1 MSWDTRKD
9 EEIEQRACT
18 FVNESKYDMPSMV
31 PHTSSTSGMLSDLI
45 VNRFQYAITS
55 GREMYRMVN
64 EKMRMSKS
72 TIFNWLRHGAEI
84 TGLLYSDLRSRSRL
98 LLF

>member
-1 MSWDTRKD
+1 
-9 EEIEQRACT
+9 
-18 FVNESKYDMPSMV
+18 MPSMV

-72 TIFNWLRHGAEI
+72 TIS
-84 TGLLYSDLRSRSRL
+84 TGCDMGQSSWRIVRRPSNNGY
-98 LLF
+98 